1 MTKDNYDFIDVENRY
16 TKKLSDKDKYTEED
30 YDFINDTGVKSIL
43 CRSSDEEQ
51 KKILGKLFD
60 EKNNIV
66 KYGTKSKDYA
76 VELIMDDGTKHL
88 LPLFSSKEQAEA
100 FGVGHNVVFDYP
112 FTTYEGEAKVYYLP
126 ILNDRIAR
134 EAKFFVDALNEVDSN
149 PHFDWFDFEVQ
160 AKVTSKQKE
169 DAELFS
175 LKVGNITET
184 VIASNRLKAEKAFEQ
199 YVDKVY
205 NGKVLQ
211 ILNVKKIRTVKPR
224 KKEAA

>member
-1 MTKDNYDFIDVENRY
+1 MKEEDLYKFF
-16 TKKLSDKDKYTEED
+16 KKL
-30 YDFINDTGVKSIL
+30 FGNCHVVKA
-43 CRSSDEEQ
+43 
-51 KKILGKLFD
+51 G
-60 EKNNIV
+60 
-66 KYGTKSKDYA
+66 KDYG
-76 VELIMDDGTKHL
+76 VEVVMDNGTKHIA
-88 LPLFSSKEQAEA
+88 PLFSSKEQAEA

-126 ILNDRIAR
+126 ILNDSITR

-184 VIASNRLKAEKAFEQ
+184 VIASNRLKQKG
-199 YVDKVY
+199 V
-205 NGKVLQ
+205 
-211 ILNVKKIRTVKPR
+211 RTICRQSVQR
-224 KKEAA
+224 QSLTNIEC